1 MEQPIVSP
9 DGAYIWDGQ
18 QWIPNPEFN
27 FFDWNQVEVPEMVNL
42 PQIGVSSPTISPE
55 EPYDPLP
62 TITLDSTLKTEQP
75 TNVISSPL
83 TENDVDQS
91 EESDIDILKIGTI
104 TTIISHVA
112 WIGIAIYILFQLKQT
127 VYDQEHVQL
136 LTKLSLGIYVFS
148 ALSTFFVKFHLE
160 DNEGGN
166 EGYIY
171 LNSLCQKSLLIPFVV
186 IGVIIVIALFILKFV
201 LQFAIESSKQ
211 SSNTANSSRMKVCR
225 NCGAVK
231 QGNFARCCGRHLF

>member
-55 EPYDPLP
+55 ESYDPLP

-75 TNVISSPL
+75 SNVISPPL

-91 EESDIDILKIGTI
+91 EESEVDILKIVSKILPSSIMLTQ
-104 TTIISHVA
+104 T
-112 WIGIAIYILFQLKQT
+112 GIAAMNHCIAEFILMISS
-127 VYDQEHVQL
+127 EA
-136 LTKLSLGIYVFS
+136 GIYATAGIPARDGPPVVLGSDIVCSLQALGFS
-148 ALSTFFVKFHLE
+148 SYALIAKE
-160 DNEGGN
+160 
-166 EGYIY
+166 Y
-171 LNSLCQKSLLIPFVV
+171 LHQFQSQQNLIKAIIHDQNQSMAQTEAADAANTKS
-186 IGVIIVIALFILKFV
+186 K
-201 LQFAIESSKQ
+201 
-211 SSNTANSSRMKVCR
+211 
-225 NCGAVK
+225 
-231 QGNFARCCGRHLF
+231 